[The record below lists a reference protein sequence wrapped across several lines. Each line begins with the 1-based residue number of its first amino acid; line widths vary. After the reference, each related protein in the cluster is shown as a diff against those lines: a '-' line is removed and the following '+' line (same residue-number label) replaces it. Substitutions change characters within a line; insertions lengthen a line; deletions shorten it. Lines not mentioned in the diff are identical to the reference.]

1 LREALILL
9 ITEPESM
16 RKSLL
21 LPALCLLLA
30 LLVTPARA
38 QVSVDLGPRIG
49 LPLGDLSDADA
60 SLFIGADA
68 RITTPSLPVVLN
80 PSFDFYFTDDPE
92 GIDRSIF
99 AVDLN
104 ALYEFGVEN
113 VAFTPYA
120 GGGLAITRLSVDS
133 EGVDTPFGPVGG
145 GSVSDTEIGLNLIG
159 GARFLLDPVQPFA
172 QLNIAIGDLTR
183 IGITGGV
190 LFNLN

>member
-1 LREALILL
+1 
-9 ITEPESM
+9 
-16 RKSLL
+16 
-21 LPALCLLLA
+21 
-30 LLVTPARA
+30 VTPARA

-80 PSFDFYFTDDPE
+80 PSFDFYFIDAPE
-92 GIDRSIF
+92 GADVSAF

-120 GGGLAITRLSVDS
+120 GGGLAITRFDS
-133 EGVDTPFGPVGG
+133 EVDTAFGSF
-145 GSVSDTEIGLNLIG
+145 GSSTTEVGLNLIG

-172 QLNIAIGDLTR
+172 QLNINIGGDIQRL
-183 IGITGGV
+183 GITGGV